1 MQQLGSALCAARVAG
16 GVRRVSTGTA
26 RADVAA
32 GEADRRLARAP
43 ARFVARLSVEQ
54 ARVAAILVGGA
65 IGTLA
70 RAGLAEATPHRAGQ
84 WPWATF
90 IVNLAGAFI
99 LGWLLTRLA
108 ERTAPSRHWRFFA
121 GTGFCGALTTF
132 STFQIETFQFARD
145 GDLDLALSYP
155 LLSITAGMAVAV
167 AGVLLARWGRHW

>member
-1 MQQLGSALCAARVAG
+1 MSAGETAGTPGGPAA
-16 GVRRVSTGTA
+16 GVLSRVSVG
-26 RADVAA
+26 
-32 GEADRRLARAP
+32 
-43 ARFVARLSVEQ
+43 Q
-54 ARVAAILVGGA
+54 ARIAAIMTGGA

-70 RAGLAEATPHRAGQ
+70 RAGLAEALPPRAGQ

-108 ERTAPSRHWRFFA
+108 ERAAPSRHWRFFA

-145 GDLDLALSYP
+145 GDVGLAFAYP
-155 LLSITAGMAVAV
+155 VASIAAGMALAV
-167 AGVLLARWGRHW
+167 LGVLIGRWGRHW